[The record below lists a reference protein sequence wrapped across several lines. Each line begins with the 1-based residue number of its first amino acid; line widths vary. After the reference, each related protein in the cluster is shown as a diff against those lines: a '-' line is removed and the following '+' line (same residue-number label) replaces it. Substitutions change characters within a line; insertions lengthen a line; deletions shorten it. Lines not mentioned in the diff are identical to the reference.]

1 MSEILFKCLSGAE
14 RSSPEQ
20 PIVLTIVVHSACLAG
35 ERMTKRTRFC
45 LFFFLEGCSLQPST
59 PVLKMWA
66 LSLQLENEIRIEM
79 GGDGLPAYS

>member
-45 LFFFLEGCSLQPST
+45 LFFFFGGVLSSAQHSCSQN
-59 PVLKMWA
+59 VG
-66 LSLQLENEIRIEM
+66 SLAAAGE
-79 GGDGLPAYS
+79 